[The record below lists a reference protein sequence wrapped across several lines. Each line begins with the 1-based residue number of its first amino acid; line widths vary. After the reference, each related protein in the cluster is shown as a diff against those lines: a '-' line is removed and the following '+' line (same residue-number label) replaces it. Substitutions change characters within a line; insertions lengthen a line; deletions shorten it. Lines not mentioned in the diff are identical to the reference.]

1 MTEVLGW
8 SSVWNVLFRHR
19 FNSMHRKKDHLGE
32 AYSKSGSHSSTKA
45 APTFVTP
52 LKDALLPV
60 GQPLC
65 LECRVTGHPIPEVS
79 WEKCNSCLMTS
90 DEVILER
97 DGEWCRLRMP
107 CCKPDD
113 VGEYICTASN
123 LLGTVRTS
131 ALLTT
136 QDSVIGQ
143 DPLMPNGIRAEQLEK
158 RNNGHATQTD
168 SNNLKKRKRP
178 PHFLLPPR
186 NKMVSE
192 GENARFLCSYT
203 GHPEPELSWFKDK
216 RRLSFTGERLS
227 LVQTESLYIL
237 QINSVVPEDAGDYI
251 LVLEN
256 ELGKIEASAHLEVK
270 AKNNQCSASPPRILR
285 PLMDCISTD
294 EESWTLTC
302 ELTGNPTPSIRW
314 YKEGKAIS
322 QSRDFKMVYNGHEAS
337 LVISEIYPED
347 QGRYTCVA
355 KNKHGEAETSC
366 YMTVR
371 EAGSPPSFVGTLQ
384 DLEVTDGDRVTFTV
398 QIKGTKPIEVIWVHN
413 DQEIKNCKDF
423 CYITHED
430 GITHSL
436 VIEDVFLEDAGLYVC
451 EAYNHYGDAETLC
464 KLSVRERFPIDTENR
479 TIQSSCDVT
488 QPKECLER
496 RHSTREINASSCN
509 ELNNDVNTEEVKQTK
524 ETESNKKPTV
534 YRTESIKSRQRPAV
548 ENGETQ
554 LETECMPPEISLK
567 LLSAQ
572 ILKGPQSLTV
582 LQGEPVSLQIQ
593 FSGSPNPSVTWI
605 KSGRIM
611 CCNDRVKI
619 CTEDSCSTLFIQ
631 NSIADDSG
639 KYVVTVENSAGSDCG
654 FASVAVEGPPDPP
667 AGQPNI
673 SDITGHSLVLSWYG
687 ATYDGGSI
695 ITGYVIEM
703 CTSTEV
709 WEKISVC
716 HSTCLV
722 VNKLSP
728 GKRYKFRVRTENAH
742 GLSKPSKE
750 SETVLIPED
759 NLEDDFEVFDH
770 RIVNLENGS
779 HFSELYELKEEIG
792 RGRFGTVYRCVE
804 KMTSEERAA
813 KIVKCLKTKDKNKV
827 REEIDIMNRLRHPKL
842 LQLAAAFENPRD
854 IILIMEYICGGEL
867 FERIIADD
875 FVLTEDDCILFMRQ
889 ICEGV
894 NYMHQN
900 GVIHLD
906 LKPENI
912 LCKTKTSHQIKI
924 IDFGLARVYDPSDNL
939 RILFGTPEFVA
950 PEVISYEPVSPAS
963 DMWSL
968 GVICYVL
975 LSGLSPFM
983 GDNDA
988 ETFTNITRSYFD
1000 FDDEAFDAISED
1012 AKDFITKLLVK
1023 RPNKRMTAS
1032 DCLNHAWL
1040 VESLDKKSVQLSTDK
1055 LKKFIIRRKWQKSGN
1070 AIRAI
1075 GRMVSLTGLSG
1086 SRSSLGSFSS
1096 TSSFGERSDS
1106 ETSSP
1111 TSTSMN
1117 RFSTQPPIQEYME
1130 SLNIQNNE
1138 S

>member
-1 MTEVLGW
+1 
-8 SSVWNVLFRHR
+8 
-19 FNSMHRKKDHLGE
+19 MHRIIDQLGE
-32 AYSKSGSHSSTKA
+32 AKSKSGSPSSSV
-45 APTFVTP
+45 APSFVVP
-52 LKDALLPV
+52 LNNARLRV

-65 LECRVTGHPIPEVS
+65 LECRVTGHPMPEVR
-79 WEKCNSCLMTS
+79 WEKSDTS
-90 DEVILER
+90 LVTSENVVLER
-97 DGEWCRLRMP
+97 DGEWCRLKMP
-107 CCKPDD
+107 CCTSND
-113 VGEYICTASN
+113 VGEYICMASN
-123 LLGTVRTS
+123 LLGSVRTS
-131 ALLTT
+131 ALITT
-136 QDSVIGQ
+136 EDEVVGQ
-143 DPLMPNGIRAEQLEK
+143 DPLMPNGIRAEPLEK
-158 RNNGHATQTD
+158 KNNGHATQTD
-168 SNNLKKRKRP
+168 NNVKKRKRP

-186 NKMVSE
+186 SKMVSE
-192 GENARFLCSYT
+192 GENVRFLCSYT
-203 GHPEPELSWFKDK
+203 GYPEPELSWFKDQL
-216 RRLSFTGERLS
+216 RLSFSGDRLS

-237 QINSVVPEDAGDYI
+237 QINSVVPEDGGDYI

-270 AKNNQCSASPPRILR
+270 AKNNQGSASIPKILR
-285 PLMDCISTD
+285 PLTDCVSTD

-302 ELTGNPTPSIRW
+302 EVTGNPTPSIRW
-314 YKEGKAIS
+314 YKDGKAIS
-322 QSRDFKMVYNGHEAS
+322 QSGDFKMVYDGHEAS
-337 LVISEIYPED
+337 LVISEIYPDD
-347 QGRYTCVA
+347 QGQYTCLA
-355 KNKHGEAETSC
+355 KNTHGEAKTSC
-366 YMTVR
+366 FMTVR

-384 DLEVTDGDRVTFTV
+384 DLEVTDGDKVTFTV

-423 CYITHED
+423 CYVSHED

-464 KLSVRERFPIDTENR
+464 KLSVRERFPIDCQDEN
-479 TIQSSCDVT
+479 IQSTCDVT
-488 QPKECLER
+488 QAKECTAER
-496 RHSTREINASSCN
+496 RHSSREINTCFKN
-509 ELNNDVNTEEVKQTK
+509 EVNEEEVKEQTK
-524 ETESNKKPTV
+524 ETEPNVKSPV
-534 YRTESIKSRQRPAV
+534 CRTESVKSRQRPTI

-554 LETECMPPEISLK
+554 SETECMPPKISLK
-567 LLSAQ
+567 LISAQ

-582 LQGEPVSLQIQ
+582 LQGESVTLEIQ
-593 FSGSPNPSVTWI
+593 FSGTPKPSVTWI

-619 CTEDSCSTLFIQ
+619 KTDDECSTLFIQ

-654 FASVAVEGPPDPP
+654 FASVAVVGPPDPP
-667 AGQPNI
+667 AGQPNVSKI
-673 SDITGHSLVLSWYG
+673 IGHSVVLTWYG

-695 ITGYVIEM
+695 ITGYVVEM
-703 CTSTEV
+703 CRLPRDV

-728 GKRYKFRVRTENAH
+728 GKRYRFRVRTENAH
-742 GLSKPSKE
+742 GLSRPSKE
-750 SETVLIPED
+750 SEIVLISDDASGDE
-759 NLEDDFEVFDH
+759 EDFEVFDH

-779 HFSELYELKEEIG
+779 HFPELYELKEEIG
-792 RGRFGTVYRCVE
+792 RGRFGTVYRCIE
-804 KMTSEERAA
+804 MATMEERAA
-813 KIVKCLKTKDKNKV
+813 KVVKCLKTKDKMKV

-854 IILIMEYICGGEL
+854 IILVMEYICGGEL

-875 FVLTEDDCILFMRQ
+875 FVLTEDDCILFMHQ

-894 NYMHQN
+894 SYMHQN
-900 GVIHLD
+900 SVIHLD

-924 IDFGLARVYDPSDNL
+924 IDFGLARVYDPADNL

-988 ETFTNITRSYFD
+988 ETFTNITRSQFD
-1000 FDDEAFDAISED
+1000 FDDEAFDGISDE
-1012 AKDFITKLLVK
+1012 AKDFITKLLIK

-1032 DCLNHAWL
+1032 ECLKHPWL
-1040 VESLDKKSVQLSTDK
+1040 MENVDKKKGIQISTDK

-1096 TSSFGERSDS
+1096 ASSFGERSDS

-1111 TSTSMN
+1111 TSTSMS
-1117 RFSTQPPIQEYME
+1117 RFSSQPPIQEYME
-1130 SLNIQNNE
+1130 GLNKHE
-1138 S
+1138 LPE